1 MLFFDEYREKFQPGR
16 IAVVGVPLDQNSSFL
31 KGAAQA
37 PPLIRE
43 ALFSDSANLFT
54 EDGIDLGHSPG
65 WLDVG
70 DLTISGL
77 PAALV
82 EIEQAAAEL
91 LSVQMR
97 VITLGG
103 DHSITYP
110 LIRAYAKS
118 YANLQILQVDAHPD
132 LYDELDGN
140 PLSHA
145 CPFARIM
152 EENLA
157 SRLVQVG
164 IRTMTSHQREQADR
178 FRVEVIEMKDMDVL
192 PDLKFAGDVYLSLDM
207 DCLDPAFAPGI
218 SHHEPGGLSTR
229 QVIDLIQGLE
239 GNLVG
244 ADIVE
249 FNPTRD
255 QNGVTGMVAAKLL
268 KEIIG
273 RMMSKSPNNNDA
285 R

>member
-1 MLFFDEYREKFQPGR
+1 MKGQKMQFFDEYQEKFQSGK

-37 PPLIRE
+37 PPLIRK
-43 ALFSDSANLFT
+43 ALFSYSANLFT
-54 EDGIDLGHSPG
+54 ENGIDLTLSPG

-70 DLTISGL
+70 DLTLTGG
-77 PAALV
+77 PVAFA
-82 EIEQAAAEL
+82 EIEQAAVEL
-91 LSVQMR
+91 LSAQMR
-97 VITLGG
+97 LITLGG

-118 YANLQILQVDAHPD
+118 YTNLTILQLDAHPD

-140 PLSHA
+140 RHSHA

-152 EENLA
+152 EENLV

-164 IRTMTSHQREQADR
+164 IRTMTSHQRQQADR
-178 FRVEVIEMKDMDVL
+178 FGVEVVEMKNLDDL
-192 PDLKFAGDVYLSLDM
+192 LDLKFTGDVYLSLDM

-229 QVIDLIQGLE
+229 QVIRLIQGLE

-249 FNPTRD
+249 YNPTRD
-255 QNGVTGMVAAKLL
+255 QNGVTAMVAAKLL

-273 RMMSKSPNNNDA
+273 RICFPY
-285 R
+285 

>member
-1 MLFFDEYREKFQPGR
+1 MAYFDEYREKFQPGK

-43 ALFSDSANLFT
+43 ALFSYSANLFT
-54 EDGIDLGHSPG
+54 ENGIDLGDSPE

-70 DLTISGL
+70 DLTLTGGVS
-77 PAALV
+77 V
-82 EIEQAAAEL
+82 FEEIEGAAAEL
-91 LSVQMR
+91 LSAQMR
-97 VITLGG
+97 VLTLGG

-110 LIRAYAKS
+110 LIRAHARAYR
-118 YANLQILQVDAHPD
+118 NLDILQLDAHPD

-140 PLSHA
+140 RHSHA

-152 EENLA
+152 EEKLV

-164 IRTMTSHQREQADR
+164 IRTMNSHQRQQADR
-178 FRVEVIEMKDMDVL
+178 FGVEIMEMKDMDGV
-192 PDLKFAGDVYLSLDM
+192 PDLKFDGDVYLTLDM

-229 QVIDLIQGLE
+229 QVIDLIQGLQ

-249 FNPTRD
+249 YNPTRD
-255 QNGVTGMVAAKLL
+255 LNGVTGMAAAKLL

-273 RMMSKSPNNNDA
+273 RMLAQD
-285 R
+285 